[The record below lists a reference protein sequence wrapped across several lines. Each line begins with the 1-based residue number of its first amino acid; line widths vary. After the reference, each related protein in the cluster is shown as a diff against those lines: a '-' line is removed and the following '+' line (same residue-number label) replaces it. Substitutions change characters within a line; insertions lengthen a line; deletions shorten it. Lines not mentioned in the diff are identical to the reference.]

1 MEVDTSDAE
10 HTQVH
15 DMAEQTESNSGG
27 EDSEYEEEEFYIVA
41 SLPPGA
47 ISQAKAAANT
57 NDNNDTDG
65 EQGIAHCAL
74 IDVDSDS
81 PLLELE
87 GSIYRGIKDEL
98 LGSTMLFDIE
108 VNEAE
113 AENMDAKLLGIT
125 SQVISFHPVKF
136 SKR

>member
-1 MEVDTSDAE
+1 MDVDTSDAE

-15 DMAEQTESNSGG
+15 GMTEQTNSNGSG

-57 NDNNDTDG
+57 NDKDADG

-87 GSIYRGIKDEL
+87 GSIYRGVKDEL

-113 AENMDAKLLGIT
+113 TENMDAKLLGIT